1 MVMAKIQSFS
11 WNTKIYEGSFS
22 LVSGSGKRGAHNYIL
37 RELSAGEAQET
48 PEMCP
53 GGCWAL
59 VPMGSLSGPVEQ
71 PLPVHVLS
79 EKGWRFQP
87 CLSH

>member
-1 MVMAKIQSFS
+1 MMMAKIQSFS
-11 WNTKIYEGSFS
+11 WNTKIYEASFS

-37 RELSAGEAQET
+37 RELLAGDAQES
-48 PEMCP
+48 PGMCP

-59 VPMGSLSGPVEQ
+59 VPMGSPSGPVGQ
-71 PLPVHVLS
+71 PLPVDVLS